1 MTEGRPVKSTP
12 QGKGNAKVLGYI
24 VGVTVACIVASV
36 IAGVAYASTEKSEP
50 THRAPSEQVQR
61 LLAGRSA
68 LEVGR
73 MNLNHLTAK
82 DKTCFFDYE
91 PVLFQD
97 YTESAGQ
104 QWLSV
109 VTFIAVFL
117 VSKLIADPISR
128 RFFGSLD
135 ADKQIRCSD
144 YILELVI
151 TTGECMHMKG
161 PVPIIQH
168 TAGSL
173 VPSRPFSRLRFACCS
188 PAGDPID
195 EQALGA
201 SVLP

>member
-1 MTEGRPVKSTP
+1 MKSTP

-36 IAGVAYASTEKSEP
+36 IAGVAYASTETSEP
-50 THRAPSEQVQR
+50 IHRAPSEQVQR

-135 ADKQIRCSD
+135 ADKQIRSSD

-151 TTGECMHMKG
+151 TTGEC
-161 PVPIIQH
+161 I
-168 TAGSL
+168 
-173 VPSRPFSRLRFACCS
+173 
-188 PAGDPID
+188 
-195 EQALGA
+195 
-201 SVLP
+201 

>member
-1 MTEGRPVKSTP
+1 
-12 QGKGNAKVLGYI
+12 
-24 VGVTVACIVASV
+24 
-36 IAGVAYASTEKSEP
+36 
-50 THRAPSEQVQR
+50 
-61 LLAGRSA
+61 
-68 LEVGR
+68 

-82 DKTCFFDYE
+82 EKTCFFDYE
-91 PVLFQD
+91 PVLFQG

-117 VSKLIADPISR
+117 VSRLIADPLSR
-128 RFFGSLD
+128 RLFGSLG

-144 YILELVI
+144 YILELVV
-151 TTGECMHMKG
+151 TTGAVIMHSWL
-161 PVPIIQH
+161 P
-168 TAGSL
+168 L
-173 VPSRPFSRLRFACCS
+173 VPSRPFSRLPFACCS